1 MLGGGGGEGEA
12 GRTCTDRGNVIRR
25 HQSPS
30 VFSSGVIRRHPAS
43 SGAIGPAPT
52 TATSSGWAVGL
63 SVNSSVSYLMMM
75 DAISDDDRTHWHSMR
90 INSSVSYLMM
100 DTIHANQWHSMKII
114 SALNG
119 NQWHSAAI
127 NGTLTLIREAI
138 SGHQWHSPGA
148 RIDEARGDLHLEGVI
163 QTRLVA
169 CNASVDA
176 LGRARLCLIKQE
188 RICEEGA
195 RHRDEICISVG
206 QNLLGD
212 LGRIDAVR
220 RHERNLHPVGILAQ
234 LPCHPTDEGCNQSQS
249 ACNQPKLLAS
259 SAPN

>member
-1 MLGGGGGEGEA
+1 
-12 GRTCTDRGNVIRR
+12 
-25 HQSPS
+25 
-30 VFSSGVIRRHPAS
+30 
-43 SGAIGPAPT
+43 
-52 TATSSGWAVGL
+52 
-63 SVNSSVSYLMMM
+63 MM
-75 DAISDDDRTHWHSMR
+75 
-90 INSSVSYLMM
+90 
-100 DTIHANQWHSMKII
+100 
-114 SALNG
+114 
-119 NQWHSAAI
+119 
-127 NGTLTLIREAI
+127 REAI
-138 SGHQWHSPGA
+138 SDHQWHSPGA

-249 ACNQPKLLAS
+249 ACSFLVTQLMREAINRNQHALSLVTQLMREAINRNQHAISRSYWLPRHPTETATWHAGS
-259 SAPN
+259 SEVIRLHQG